1 VTLQVWQ
8 LPDVLIPLAL
18 SFFQLQRGPLM
29 SLAAAA
35 AADAEWHGSS
45 SSSSSNSEQAV
56 STAQH
61 STADPLMA
69 GSWRTLQQQF
79 MQCAPGTAL
88 RMVAPWL
95 YVFDPTSSQF
105 DVLPPLNLALEPDA
119 LAVLDCGSEVII
131 YVGKVLM
138 ALVEGLPTPA
148 DSTNGAQQQQEQQQ
162 QQGQRQGQGPQPPAA
177 PAATNGPAAI
187 PAVAPDGV
195 PAAGAAA
202 AVLDM
207 AEAAAPAVRCA
218 QALVRGRVPVPAIHI
233 VEDTAGMVNL
243 VRRLVPLHED
253 PVALQILLL
262 PHLNDISP
270 MQHGYLLDWHKHW
283 AGVAAA
289 AQQQGVS
296 VRAGGARLANFEAAK
311 GQELSF
317 GSWYSSFGVVL
328 KSPAGALA
336 KGELNLEVE

>member
-1 VTLQVWQ
+1 
-8 LPDVLIPLAL
+8 
-18 SFFQLQRGPLM
+18 
-29 SLAAAA
+29 
-35 AADAEWHGSS
+35 
-45 SSSSSNSEQAV
+45 
-56 STAQH
+56 
-61 STADPLMA
+61 
-69 GSWRTLQQQF
+69 
-79 MQCAPGTAL
+79 
-88 RMVAPWL
+88 MVAPWL
-95 YVFDPTSSQF
+95 YVYDPSSSQF

-148 DSTNGAQQQQEQQQ
+148 ASSNGEQQQ
-162 QQGQRQGQGPQPPAA
+162 QQEGQQQQQGQGPQPPQGSAA
-177 PAATNGPAAI
+177 AAATNGPAAI
-187 PAVAPDGV
+187 PANAADGGVAVGP
-195 PAAGAAA
+195 AA
-202 AVLDM
+202 AVVPDM

-243 VRRLVPLHED
+243 VQRLVPLHED

-296 VRAGGARLANFEAAK
+296 VRAGGARLANSEAVK

-317 GSWYSSFGVVL
+317 GSWYSSFGVVF

-336 KGELNLEVE
+336 KGELNVEVE